1 MVTYC
6 IFRFVHNAAYITH
19 SERWWQK
26 KQTKCE
32 KTVSHCYFINSKA
45 KTTAINQR
53 VKYNQ
58 KKKNQKRKV

>member
-1 MVTYC
+1 MLRILHT
-6 IFRFVHNAAYITH
+6 
-19 SERWWQK
+19 QK
-26 KQTKCE
+26 DGGKKTQKKCE